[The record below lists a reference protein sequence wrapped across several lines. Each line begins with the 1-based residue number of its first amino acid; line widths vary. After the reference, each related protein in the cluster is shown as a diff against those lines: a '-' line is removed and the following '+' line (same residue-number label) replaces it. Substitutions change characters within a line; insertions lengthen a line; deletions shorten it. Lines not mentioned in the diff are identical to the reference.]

1 MAEKRGWR
9 ALRRAG
15 RGVWEGGGNAHG
27 SEGRGVGGSSATIEG
42 GEEAAA
48 RLWGALR
55 RRQRQCGSGGRGV
68 GGGSAA
74 PEGGEEA
81 AARLWS

>member
-1 MAEKRGWR
+1 MRSGERGGECR
-9 ALRRAG
+9 KEAAVR
-15 RGVWEGGGNAHG
+15 HG

-55 RRQRQCGSGGRGV
+55 RRQRQRQCGSGV
-68 GGGSAA
+68 GGRSAA